1 MFEILNQDTFFR
13 LAQGLKVTL
22 ELSLISVLI
31 SLIGGIFFGI
41 LMHSKNKILYV
52 FCRFMLEFVRIM
64 PLIVWLFIVHFGLA
78 KWFGWH
84 LSALGSSIIVFS
96 IWGVFEMMD
105 LVRSSLVSIPKH
117 QYESGL
123 SLGFNKFEVY
133 LFIIIPLSLR
143 RLLPMSI
150 NLFTRIIKSTSVIY
164 LIGGIE
170 LIKVGQ
176 QVIELNL
183 FQNSYAAFVIYGL
196 ILLIYFILC
205 YPLSVYSKFL
215 EKKWS

>member
-31 SLIGGIFFGI
+31 SLIGGVFFGI
-41 LMHSKNKILYV
+41 LMHSKNKILYA

-183 FQNSYAAFVIYGL
+183 FQNSYTAFVIYGL

>member
-31 SLIGGIFFGI
+31 SLIGGVFFGI
-41 LMHSKNKILYV
+41 LMHSKNKFLYA

-123 SLGFNKFEVY
+123 SLGFNKLQAY

-143 RLLPMSI
+143 RLLPTSI

>member
-31 SLIGGIFFGI
+31 SLIGGVFFGI
-41 LMHSKNKILYV
+41 LMHSKNKFLYA

-105 LVRSSLVSIPKH
+105 LVRSSLASIPNH
-117 QYESGL
+117 QYESGF

-133 LFIIIPLSLR
+133 LFIIMPLSLR

-170 LIKVGQ
+170 LIKVSQ

>member
-13 LAQGLKVTL
+13 LAQGLKITL

-31 SLIGGIFFGI
+31 SLIGGVIFGI
-41 LMHSKNKILYV
+41 LMHSKNKFLYA

-84 LSALGSSIIVFS
+84 LSALGSSVIVFS

-105 LVRSSLVSIPKH
+105 LVRSSLASIPKH

-176 QVIELNL
+176 QIIELNL
-183 FQNSYAAFVIYGL
+183 FRNSYAAFVIYGL

-205 YPLSVYSKFL
+205 YPLSVYSKYL
-215 EKKWS
+215 ERKWS

>member
-31 SLIGGIFFGI
+31 SLIGGVFFGI
-41 LMHSKNKILYV
+41 LMHSKNKFLYA

>member
-13 LAQGLKVTL
+13 LAQGLRVTL
-22 ELSLISVLI
+22 ELSIVSVLI
-31 SLIGGIFFGI
+31 SLLGGLFFGI
-41 LMHSKNKILYV
+41 LMHLKNKFLYA

-84 LSALGSSIIVFS
+84 LSAVGSSIIVFS

-105 LVRSSLVSIPKH
+105 LVRSSLASIPKH

-133 LFIIIPLSLR
+133 LFIVIPLSLR

-205 YPLSVYSKFL
+205 YPLSVYSKYL

>member
-1 MFEILNQDTFFR
+1 MFEILNQDTLTRIFE
-13 LAQGLKVTL
+13 GLKVTL
-22 ELSLISVLI
+22 ELSFISVLI
-31 SLIGGIFFGI
+31 SLVGGVFFGI
-41 LMHSKNKILYV
+41 LMNSKNKIIYS

-64 PLIVWLFIVHFGLA
+64 PLLVWLFMVHFGLA
-78 KWFGWH
+78 KWLGWH
-84 LSALGSSIIVFS
+84 LDALTSSIIVFS
-96 IWGVFEMMD
+96 IWGIFEMMD
-105 LVRSSLVSIPKH
+105 LVRASLVSIPKH
-117 QYESGL
+117 QYESGF
-123 SLGFNKFEVY
+123 SLGFNKLQIYF
-133 LFIIIPLSLR
+133 FIIIPLSLR

-176 QVIELNL
+176 QVIELSL
-183 FQNSYAAFVIYGL
+183 FKNSYSAFIIYGL
-196 ILLIYFILC
+196 ILMIYFILC